1 MAIPSAEEIEKDAIA
16 ATETSAA
23 PNSLWSRL
31 RNNRFL
37 FISIIVHLLFGL
49 GAAIYVVQVYSPQR
63 KLTFKGG
70 PPSPNR
76 SERTLEHKVQMAKK
90 QSTMSAPAI
99 SKRIITTGIA
109 KVTLPALPAMPQ
121 MNAAPTKMAGVGGA
135 GIGAPTSLSGTEG
148 SQGGGGPISFFGLR
162 ETGSGSFAGT
172 FWDLKQSQTHRST
185 DMNEQ
190 KYGDIVTDFVKGGWN
205 DSAFQKF
212 YRAPQTLYNTQIFT
226 PYMQADEGP
235 RAFHVSGEVK
245 PRLWL
250 ALYRGKVSPP
260 ETGTYHFVGAGDDV
274 LVVRFN
280 GQIVLDGSW
289 NPHGVSSI
297 AAKYDYGFTNAKGL
311 SIPNKFVKGP
321 AVSVTAGNYYD
332 MEVLIGE
339 QPGGEFFADLLIEK
353 DGVTYEKESH
363 GSPIL
368 PIFRLAEGKMPAL
381 RSGEKLPPFA
391 PKGPIWR
398 AEAIKPAK
406 P

>member
-1 MAIPSAEEIEKDAIA
+1 MAAPTVEESSEIA
-16 ATETSAA
+16 APETSAA
-23 PNSLWSRL
+23 PPSLWSRL
-31 RNNRFL
+31 RNSRFL
-37 FISIIVHLLFGL
+37 FISILVHVLFGI
-49 GAAIYVVQVYSPQR
+49 GAAIYVVQVYNPQR

-76 SERTLEHKVQMAKK
+76 SERAIEHKVQMAKK
-90 QSTMSAPAI
+90 QSTMSAPAV
-99 SKRIITTGIA
+99 KRIVTTGIA
-109 KVTLPALPAMPQ
+109 KVTLPDMPAMPK
-121 MNAAPTKMAGVGGA
+121 MDAAPTKMAGVGGT
-135 GIGAPTSLSGTEG
+135 GIGLPTSVTGTEG

-162 ETGSGSFAGT
+162 ETGGGSFAGT
-172 FWDLKQSQTHRST
+172 FYDLKQSQTHRST
-185 DMNEQ
+185 DMSEQ

-205 DSAFQKF
+205 ESAFQKF
-212 YRAPQTLYNTQIFT
+212 YKAPQTLYNTQIFT

-250 ALYRGKVSPP
+250 ALYKGKVSPP
-260 ETGTYHFVGAGDDV
+260 ESGTYHFVGAGDDV

-280 GQIVLDGSW
+280 GQVVLDGSW

-353 DGVTYEKESH
+353 DGVNYEKESH